1 MNDTNMYVPN
11 VHFEQIQ
18 IKNLVSDQNYQ
29 RNLSIKHVEKAA
41 KNFDLYQINPVKVSR
56 RNGINYVFNGQ
67 HTIEIVAMVSGSR
80 ETPVWCMI
88 YDDLEYSHEADIF
101 ANQMKYVKPLLPYEI
116 FNANLEAGSDK
127 HILIRDLVESY
138 DLRISG
144 TGGAGCICAVST
156 LERIYDK
163 YGYHMLEHVLQLC
176 IRTWEG
182 AANSFSSNIM
192 NGIARL
198 LNAYGDTLKDDIF
211 VDKVGSISVKEL
223 NRTAKERKGGAMGFA
238 EAMLIEYNKRAR
250 GTALHMDILH
260 THRAAAR
267 TLPPEAEASPSD
279 ASTPSAPKQESV
291 ATDEGKQLSI
301 FEEENKGSVSA

>member
-1 MNDTNMYVPN
+1 MYVPN

-260 THRAAAR
+260 THRATAR
-267 TLPPEAEASPSD
+267 TLPPEADASHSD

>member
-1 MNDTNMYVPN
+1 MDDINMYVPN

-101 ANQMKYVKPLLPYEI
+101 ANQMKYIKPLLPYEI

-267 TLPPEAEASPSD
+267 TLPPEAEASHSD

>member
-1 MNDTNMYVPN
+1 MNDINMYVPN

-267 TLPPEAEASPSD
+267 TLPPESEASPSD

>member
-1 MNDTNMYVPN
+1 MYVPN

-88 YDDLEYSHEADIF
+88 YDDLEYSHEANIF

-267 TLPPEAEASPSD
+267 TLPPESEASPSD
-279 ASTPSAPKQESV
+279 ANTPSAPKQESV

>member
-1 MNDTNMYVPN
+1 MYVPN

-211 VDKVGSISVKEL
+211 VDKV
-223 NRTAKERKGGAMGFA
+223 
-238 EAMLIEYNKRAR
+238 
-250 GTALHMDILH
+250 
-260 THRAAAR
+260 
-267 TLPPEAEASPSD
+267 
-279 ASTPSAPKQESV
+279 
-291 ATDEGKQLSI
+291 
-301 FEEENKGSVSA
+301 

>member
-1 MNDTNMYVPN
+1 MYVPN

-267 TLPPEAEASPSD
+267 TLPPESETSPSD

>member
-1 MNDTNMYVPN
+1 MDDINMYVPN

-267 TLPPEAEASPSD
+267 TLPPESEASPSD

>member
-1 MNDTNMYVPN
+1 MDDINMYVPN

-267 TLPPEAEASPSD
+267 TLPPEADASHSD
-279 ASTPSAPKQESV
+279 ESTPSAPKQESV
-291 ATDEGKQLSI
+291 VTEEGKQLSI